1 MFRFR
6 RKPRKVERPF
16 HNGFLLQTA
25 RDTMGM
31 MSKRHSRIA
40 GAAVMSLLL
49 LGLVPVF
56 AQSNE
61 PSQTDK
67 ATIIIQV
74 AQAAHSYAEQL
85 VGIAKQHQVNTT
97 KAESL
102 KIGRAHV

>member
-1 MFRFR
+1 
-6 RKPRKVERPF
+6 
-16 HNGFLLQTA
+16 
-25 RDTMGM
+25 MGM

-67 ATIIIQV
+67 ATTIIQV
-74 AQAAHSYAEQL
+74 AQAAHCYAEQL
-85 VGIAKQHQVNTT
+85 VEIAKQHQVNTT
-97 KAESL
+97 KAEPLNSL
-102 KIGRAHV
+102 HDPLLSKPQSDVSNNATLAIKDAMA